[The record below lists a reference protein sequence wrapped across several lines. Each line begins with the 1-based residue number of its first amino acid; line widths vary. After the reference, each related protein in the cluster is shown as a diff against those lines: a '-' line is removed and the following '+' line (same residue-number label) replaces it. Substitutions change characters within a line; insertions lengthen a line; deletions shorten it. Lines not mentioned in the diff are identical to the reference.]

1 MAQETRKP
9 SEKEK
14 IEKAWEEIK
23 KYRGILKGKPIKDLP
38 KEESDKLVNNFL
50 RKKGLKPL

>member
-1 MAQETRKP
+1 MAQETSKP
-9 SEKEK
+9 SEKEE